1 MRVSLSSA
9 DIIDGF
15 WRHRPEDDFPPP
27 PVERPEEY
35 DGAERLNLACTQ
47 TELPPRR
54 QQRLV
59 EAWCEALPSFV
70 KLRFLWISTRVNQA
84 LFEAAC
90 RVPRLEGLYVEWGA
104 IDDLSPIVRR
114 LGLRFL
120 YLGSAPGITSIECLS
135 ELRGLEVLELENL
148 HRVAD
153 LSAIGRLTD
162 LEGLALYGGEKRWRV
177 PDLAPLSRLAALRYL
192 FLVGLRPA
200 NRSLRPLYGLEQLR
214 TLRLDPGWSRD
225 EVLDLQV
232 RRPELRIS

>member
-1 MRVSLSSA
+1 MTLSSK
-9 DIIDGF
+9 DIVDGF

-27 PVERPEEY
+27 SVQRPEEY

-47 TELPPRR
+47 TELPQHR
-54 QQRLV
+54 QRRLV
-59 EAWCEALPSFV
+59 EAWCEALPSLT
-70 KLRFLWISTRVNQA
+70 KLRFLWISTRVSQA

-90 RVPRLEGLYVEWGA
+90 RVPRLEGLYVKWGA

-120 YLGSAPGITSIECLS
+120 HIGSAPGITSIECLS

-148 HRVAD
+148 HRVPD
-153 LSAIGRLTD
+153 LSAVGRLPD
-162 LEGLALYGGEKRWRV
+162 LEGLALYGGEKGWRV
-177 PDLAPLSRLAALRYL
+177 PDLAPLSRLASLRYL
-192 FLVGLRPA
+192 FLVRLRPA
-200 NRSLRPLYGLEQLR
+200 DRSLRPLYYLDHLR
-214 TLRLDPGWSRD
+214 TLRLDPAWPLD